1 MQTPSASV
9 TKPADRLPRPLAL
22 TPGEDLKGY
31 VFSHVGKAAL
41 FLITCSSVLAVLL
54 ILVFVVREGIPFI
67 NVNTGYSD
75 NAEVIEFGK
84 AENDVVRGAYDVA
97 VTISGGE
104 VVGAQI
110 KRANESAYHDAKI
123 DGSVIKISQRP
134 GSGTEL
140 AWAGSGMEID
150 VNVRA
155 ESGRAIEDG
164 VYKSRVTVRSA
175 LSQFLMSPQWYP
187 EARPVRFGA
196 LALISGSAY
205 VTIAA
210 LVFAVPI
217 GIMAAVFLS
226 DIVPYRIGSI
236 IKPVIELLAA
246 IPSVAYGFFAVLVV
260 APLLQKKLGF
270 PTGTNALNASLLL
283 AVMALPT
290 IISVAEDSL
299 SALGR
304 ELREASYSLGATRLE
319 TSIRVVIPAA
329 HSGIIAAI
337 VLGMMR
343 AIGETMVVWMA
354 SGNAAQIPHPW
365 WDLSQ
370 SVRTMTATIAG
381 DMGETAKGSPHY
393 RSLFAVGI
401 VLLVL
406 TFSLNIVSEYFMM
419 RAKKATGKS

>member
-1 MQTPSASV
+1 M
-9 TKPADRLPRPLAL
+9 
-22 TPGEDLKGY
+22 
-31 VFSHVGKAAL
+31 
-41 FLITCSSVLAVLL
+41 
-54 ILVFVVREGIPFI
+54 
-67 NVNTGYSD
+67 
-75 NAEVIEFGK
+75 
-84 AENDVVRGAYDVA
+84 
-97 VTISGGE
+97 
-104 VVGAQI
+104 
-110 KRANESAYHDAKI
+110 
-123 DGSVIKISQRP
+123 
-134 GSGTEL
+134 
-140 AWAGSGMEID
+140 
-150 VNVRA
+150 
-155 ESGRAIEDG
+155 
-164 VYKSRVTVRSA
+164 
-175 LSQFLMSPQWYP
+175 
-187 EARPVRFGA
+187 
-196 LALISGSAY
+196 
-205 VTIAA
+205 
-210 LVFAVPI
+210 
-217 GIMAAVFLS
+217 
-226 DIVPYRIGSI
+226 
-236 IKPVIELLAA
+236 
-246 IPSVAYGFFAVLVV
+246 
-260 APLLQKKLGF
+260 
-270 PTGTNALNASLLL
+270 NASLLL